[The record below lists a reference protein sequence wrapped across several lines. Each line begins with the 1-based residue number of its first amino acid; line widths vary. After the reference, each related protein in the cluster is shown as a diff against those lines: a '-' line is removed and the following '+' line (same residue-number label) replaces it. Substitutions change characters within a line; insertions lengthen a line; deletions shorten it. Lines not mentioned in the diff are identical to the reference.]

1 MWCEEA
7 CHVQDQQLN
16 LLRSHTLGTMKPSTR
31 MFETGTSA
39 SYISSSSS
47 GSSGASPRR
56 AALDE
61 LRLAFPTL
69 PELNLHNME
78 SPRQGMTPLSM
89 LRGMA
94 IISSCRGLFD

>member
-16 LLRSHTLGTMKPSTR
+16 LLRSHTLGTIKPVYEDVR
-31 MFETGTSA
+31 DRHKRFIHFVLLIRLVRGQPQA
-39 SYISSSSS
+39 RCI
-47 GSSGASPRR
+47 GR
-56 AALDE
+56 AA
-61 LRLAFPTL
+61 ASL
-69 PELNLHNME
+69 PYTPRAEPAQHGK
-78 SPRQGMTPLSM
+78 PRQGMTPLSM